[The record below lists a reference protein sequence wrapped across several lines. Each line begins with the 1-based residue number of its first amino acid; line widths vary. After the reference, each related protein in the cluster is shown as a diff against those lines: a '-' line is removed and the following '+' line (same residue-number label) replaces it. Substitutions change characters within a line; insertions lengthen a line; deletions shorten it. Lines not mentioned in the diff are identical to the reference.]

1 MIKDKNDIFS
11 LNDLIASGYPF
22 AIYRSPREKLL
33 NIITQNDATIF
44 TTKDIEELNGKEG
57 FVIAPFQSS
66 NNNPICLIRSDRNWT
81 ISLDDLCCAS
91 DRRPSEPEGEL
102 CSDDYK
108 KRFEIFIKALKDN
121 RFKKL
126 VLSRNEEEKNNMAID
141 KEKSFLSA
149 CQRYVNSYVYF
160 AYTPLTGAWMGSS
173 PEVLLSNVSGKWMT
187 VALAGTQSLSK
198 GELPQQWDNKNKIE
212 QDVVST
218 YIRQLLHDEGITL
231 EETKPYSVKAGN
243 LSHLR
248 TDFYFSLPNS
258 EQLGGLLKHLH
269 PTPAVC
275 GLPKQNAYRFI
286 LNNEGYDRKYYSGFI
301 GRLNLDDITEIYVN
315 LRCMHFNNSC
325 FTLYAGG
332 GLLASS
338 TLEDEW
344 VETEK
349 KMQTMKNI
357 LINK

>member
-1 MIKDKNDIFS
+1 MIKQKNDIFS
-11 LNDLIASGYPF
+11 LNDLIASGNPF
-22 AIYRSPREKLL
+22 AIYRSPGERYL
-33 NIITQNDATIF
+33 NIITQNDATVF
-44 TTKDIEELNGKEG
+44 TTNDIEELNAKQG
-57 FVIAPFQSS
+57 FIIAPFQS
-66 NNNPICLIRSDRNWT
+66 NNDNPICLIRSDRHWT
-81 ISLDDLCCAS
+81 ISLDNLPTSSNDKQIE
-91 DRRPSEPEGEL
+91 SEVHP
-102 CSDDYK
+102 CSADYK
-108 KRFEIFIKALKDN
+108 KRFEIFIEALRN
-121 RFKKL
+121 NHFEKL
-126 VLSRNEEEKNNMAID
+126 VLSRSEKEENKVTID
-141 KEKSFLSA
+141 KEGSFLSA
-149 CQRYVNSYVYF
+149 CQRYENSYVYF

-187 VALAGTQSLSK
+187 VALAGTQSLSEGK
-198 GELPQQWDNKNKIE
+198 LPQQWDYKNRIE
-212 QDVVST
+212 QDVVSS
-218 YIRQLLHDEGITL
+218 YIRQLLQNEGITL

-275 GLPKQNAYRFI
+275 GLPKQSAYQFI

-301 GRLNLDDITEIYVN
+301 GRLNLEGTTEIYVN
-315 LRCMHFNNSC
+315 LRCMHFNDTCS
-325 FTLYAGG
+325 TLYAGG

-344 VETEK
+344 IETEK

-357 LINK
+357 LITK